1 MPSDLTR
8 LTLTGLQR
16 RQGEGLAPKIEA
28 PREAAV
34 RASCKLTSQP
44 KRCPRSVEREAEQ
57 TIRASARRQRA
68 PFGA

>member
-1 MPSDLTR
+1 MPGDLTR

-44 KRCPRSVEREAEQ
+44 
-57 TIRASARRQRA
+57 
-68 PFGA
+68 